1 MSQLPGNDLLS
12 QVENAEDVRTLAVK
26 LSQYL
31 RQNVIPAISTT
42 ARNAAVSPIGSV
54 AAPQPPSAVNVATFG
69 EMVHVSIED
78 NQPLNRGINY
88 FTEIGVNDPH
98 IQQPI
103 VYHHGTSRTPPPF
116 SLPSLISGGG
126 SPVSHKYN
134 IQSYSQYPG
143 GPPSA
148 KTAFNNLEQ
157 FTLSGTTVGTP
168 LPSTGSGTA
177 SNNGTQP
184 GQGFGKS
191 PVRLKA

>member
-1 MSQLPGNDLLS
+1 MSRLGGNDLLS
-12 QVENAEDVRTLAVK
+12 QIEQDNPK
-26 LSQYL
+26 LGIYL
-31 RQNVIPAISTT
+31 RQYLIPSITRT
-42 ARNAAVSPIGSV
+42 AQNAAVSPTGSV
-54 AAPQPPSAVNVATFG
+54 AAPQPPAMVHVATFG

-78 NQPLNRGINY
+78 HQPLNRGINY

-126 SPVSHKYN
+126 SPVSHQYY

-143 GPPSA
+143 GPPSER
-148 KTAFNNLEQ
+148 TRFNGGAAI
-157 FTLSGTTVGTP
+157 TLSGTTVGTP
-168 LPSTGSGTA
+168 LPSRGSGTA
-177 SNNGTQP
+177 SGNGTQP

-191 PVRLKA
+191 PVRLK